1 MHSAANCLKSAPPIL
16 GYGIHLPMDPKS
28 IVINCT
34 QSSSWLY
41 TVIWGIALPLFVAY
55 VASAAYA
62 FQRRRS
68 DIEVVHK
75 AMKDMRTLTMF
86 ALDRLAG
93 KQVNPQAV
101 RDHAMDL
108 IARVRLEVLH
118 RPQRVQKRIHDVLV
132 DFLQNA
138 EIADG
143 RMTDTPNNVL
153 ARQTMAEE
161 QLVDITSQ
169 LTIVEALSQAWSN
182 PGVNV
187 SFTSLF
193 DRYFR

>member
-1 MHSAANCLKSAPPIL
+1 
-16 GYGIHLPMDPKS
+16 MDPKS

-34 QSSSWLY
+34 QNSPWLY

-93 KQVNPQAV
+93 KQVNQQAV

-118 RPQRVQKRIHDVLV
+118 RPQRVQKKIHDVLV

-161 QLVDITSQ
+161 QLVNITSQ
-169 LTIVEALSQAWSN
+169 LIETRGQVLPLAARGK
-182 PGVNV
+182 P
-187 SFTSLF
+187 
-193 DRYFR
+193 